1 MGETRRR
8 DKDAARPAA
17 ERRGRGSRTRF
28 TEQGKRRQGGQTG
41 NRKCQPKHRLVAEVV
56 EEEAEEA
63 GSSASPRRHCPKG
76 PGRRRQRRCS
86 QRQPK
91 LLRQARVT
99 GSGKSLMIG
108 CMTESRK
115 RLLIAGRWKR
125 VMLARAG

>member
-1 MGETRRR
+1 
-8 DKDAARPAA
+8 
-17 ERRGRGSRTRF
+17 
-28 TEQGKRRQGGQTG
+28 
-41 NRKCQPKHRLVAEVV
+41 VAEVV
-56 EEEAEEA
+56 EEEEEEA

-99 GSGKSLMIG
+99 GSGKRLM
-108 CMTESRK
+108 
-115 RLLIAGRWKR
+115 IAGRWKR

>member
-1 MGETRRR
+1 M
-8 DKDAARPAA
+8 
-17 ERRGRGSRTRF
+17 
-28 TEQGKRRQGGQTG
+28 
-41 NRKCQPKHRLVAEVV
+41 
-56 EEEAEEA
+56 EEAEEEEEA
-63 GSSASPRRHCPKG
+63 VEEGSNASLRRHCPKG

>member
-8 DKDAARPAA
+8 DQDAARPTA

-28 TEQGKRRQGGQTG
+28 TEQGRRRQGGQTG
-41 NRKCQPKHRLVAEVV
+41 NSKRQPKHRQLAEVV
-56 EEEAEEA
+56 EEEEEEA
-63 GSSASPRRHCPKG
+63 GSSASPRRHYSKG

-99 GSGKSLMIG
+99 GSGKRMIG

-115 RLLIAGRWKR
+115 RLMIAGRWER